1 MKNRGTK
8 LSHSGSLFN
17 YMMSHNETVPKV
29 GEGATELLY
38 SDRHAYE
45 VLEVDEKKKRVLLQR
60 YAPKRIDGLGMSDSQ
75 AYEYKE
81 LQGEP
86 FYIFYKWGSWK
97 TKHRSVH
104 FTKEA
109 CEKYGD
115 FGHAIHEVYKSMGGQ
130 YNHNAR
136 IDTVIPGL
144 TEEHTEWHNFNVIFG
159 VKREYYD
166 FSF

>member
-8 LSHSGSLFN
+8 LLQSGSLFN
-17 YMMSHNETVPKV
+17 HLMSHNETVPKV

-45 VLEVDEKKKRVLLQR
+45 VLEVDDKKKTAVLQR
-60 YAPKRIDGLGMSDSQ
+60 YNPKRIDGLGMSDSQ

-81 LQGEP
+81 FQSEP
-86 FYIFYKWGSWK
+86 FTIYYKWGSWK
-97 TKHRSVH
+97 TKHRTVA

-109 CEKYGD
+109 RKKYGD
-115 FGHAIHEVYKSMGGQ
+115 FGPAIHEVYKETGGQ
-130 YNHNAR
+130 YNNNAR
-136 IDTVIPGL
+136 IDTVIDGL